1 MEDTRQFFECEQ
13 CAVEYSIQT
22 DMEIDPEFCPFCGE
36 PYEILEW
43 TDNENTE
50 QESEGTQITTKV
62 YEASYRGAW
71 Y

>member
-43 TDNENTE
+43 KYNENTE
-50 QESEGTQITTKV
+50 QESEGT
-62 YEASYRGAW
+62 
-71 Y
+71 